1 MFKALLQNDQAMTIV
16 ITIVLVNSATYI
28 TSNLLIYFFKYDLAG
43 TNWQGNYT
51 LFNTFAGGI
60 QILAMM
66 IFLPALKKVFQHIE
80 DLLYMHRIRDRRL
93 HHPSCYGTRRT

>member
-1 MFKALLQNDQAMTIV
+1 MTIV

-43 TNWQGNYT
+43 SNWQGNYT

-66 IFLPALKKVFQHIE
+66 IMFPILRRFFNTLKIFYICIGSAIGGYIIERIPVFRTR
-80 DLLYMHRIRDRRL
+80 LL
-93 HHPSCYGTRRT
+93 HHGSRRYP